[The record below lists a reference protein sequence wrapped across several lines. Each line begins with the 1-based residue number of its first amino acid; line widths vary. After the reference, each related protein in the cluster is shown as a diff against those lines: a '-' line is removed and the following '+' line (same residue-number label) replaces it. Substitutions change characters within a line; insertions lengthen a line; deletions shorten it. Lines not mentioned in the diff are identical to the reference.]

1 MFLTR
6 SDKLA
11 IVDFDNSHI
20 NYNEL
25 IANIKYYSDIFPK
38 IDNEDHIILMMENRK
53 EWIYSFFAIWDRKLA
68 PVVIDALSNK
78 DELKYFV
85 KDSNSKK
92 VIVSNKN
99 YEVAKLVKQ
108 ELKQEDYYIE
118 IINIDEI
125 IVDEEKIRKY
135 INEDIKL
142 NNPDLDNTAIMM
154 YTSGTTSQ
162 PKGVM
167 LTYKNITSEIESI
180 KSFDIDDREKLN
192 DQVLVLLP
200 LHHILPLMVT
210 CLYFLNLTHSIVL
223 LKNLTSKDILETL
236 SRNKIT
242 IFVGVPRVYKLFYQ
256 SIKNTI
262 NSKFITKF
270 LYNLAKKINSKAFSK
285 LIFKKVH
292 NSFGGHI
299 KYLLSGGAK
308 SDPEMIEF
316 FNTLGFTYCEGY
328 GLTETSPVF
337 LGSVP
342 KHYKLG
348 TVGKKVDN
356 VEIKIVD
363 EELWV
368 KGPIVMKGYY
378 NKPEKT
384 KEVLTDDGWFKTG
397 DLVSV
402 DNDGFI
408 SIVGRKN
415 SMIVLSNGKNIEPE
429 MLEEKLLSRYKFGVK
444 EAALLKNNDK
454 LCAIIVVDIDEM
466 KKNNILNINTYIQD
480 GIEYYNSQ
488 VHNYAKILEYKIFD
502 TELPKTRI
510 GKIRRFMLNDMYNL
524 KYSNEKNKKDEN
536 EPDFN
541 EYKLI
546 KQFIKK
552 IKDIDVYKNDT
563 FEIEI
568 GLDSL
573 DLVEMITYIE
583 SNFNLKLDE
592 KLISI
597 YNTPLKLSEYI
608 KENSSGY
615 IDKDTN
621 WKEII
626 DNVEITNLKKNKM
639 VKYIKYVI
647 KFFFKLYFRLSAKN
661 MDKIPNKQKIY
672 ISNHQSFIDAPSYL
686 SYLDDDTY
694 FLAIDIHFKNKIM
707 KFIGDNSNII
717 LIDIEKN
724 VKDSIE
730 KIVNVLKQNK
740 NIFIFPEGSRTK
752 DGNILKFKK
761 IFAILAKEM
770 NIDIQCLK
778 INGAYEAYSRHM
790 ILPRPK
796 KVEIEYIGEIKP
808 IGTYE
813 EIVSQCENLYNK
825 N

>member
-6 SDKLA
+6 SNKLA
-11 IVDFDNSHI
+11 IVDFDDRNI

-25 IANIKYYSDIFPK
+25 VANVKYYSDKLSEIH
-38 IDNEDHIILMMENRK
+38 NEDHIILMMENRK
-53 EWIYSFFAIWDRKLA
+53 EWIYSFFAIWDKKLA
-68 PVVIDALSNK
+68 PVVIDALSSK
-78 DELKYFV
+78 DELKYFI
-85 KDSNSKK
+85 KDSDSKK

-99 YEVAKLVKQ
+99 YEIAKLAKE
-108 ELKQEDYYIE
+108 ELENENYFVN

-125 IVDEEKIRKY
+125 EIDNKIIQKY

-142 NNPDLDNTAIMM
+142 NNPDLDSTAIMM

-167 LTYKNITSEIESI
+167 LTYNNILSEIESI
-180 KSFDIDDREKLN
+180 KSFDLDDREKLN

-210 CLYFLNLTHSIVL
+210 CLYFLRLTHSLVL

-236 SRNKIT
+236 SKNRIT
-242 IFVGVPRVYKLFYQ
+242 MFVGVPRVYKLFYQ

-262 NSKFITKF
+262 NSKFITKLLF
-270 LYNLAKKINSKAFSK
+270 NIAKKVNSKAFSK

-308 SDPEMIEF
+308 SDPDMIEF

-342 KHYKLG
+342 KNYKVG

-356 VEIKIVD
+356 VEIKVVD

-378 NKPEKT
+378 KKPEKT
-384 KEVLTDDGWFKTG
+384 REVLTEDGWFKTG

-402 DNDGFI
+402 DKDGFI
-408 SIVGRKN
+408 SVVGRKN

-429 MLEEKLLSRYKFGVK
+429 MLEEKLLNRYKFGVK
-444 EAALLKNNDK
+444 EVALLKNNDK
-454 LCAIIVVDIDEM
+454 LCAIIVVDINEL
-466 KKNNILNINTYIQD
+466 KKNNVLNINTFIQD
-480 GIEYYNSQ
+480 GIEFYNSQ
-488 VHNYAKILEYKIFD
+488 AHNYTKILDYKIFE

-510 GKIRRFMLNDMYNL
+510 GKVRRFMLNDMYNL
-524 KYSNEKNKKDEN
+524 KLNNENKKKDEN
-536 EPDFN
+536 EPTFN
-541 EYKLI
+541 EYQLI

-552 IKDIDVYKNDT
+552 IKDIDVYKDDT
-563 FEIEI
+563 FEVEI

-592 KLISI
+592 KLISV
-597 YNTPLKLSEYI
+597 YNTPLKLAEYI
-608 KENSSGY
+608 KENSSGFL
-615 IDKDTN
+615 DKETN

-626 DNVEITNLKKNKM
+626 DNVEITKLKENKVVNY
-639 VKYIKYVI
+639 VKYII
-647 KFFFKLYFRLSAKN
+647 RFFLKIYFRLSVEN
-661 MDKIPNKQKIY
+661 MDKVPSKQKIY
-672 ISNHQSFIDAPSYL
+672 ISNHQSFIDAPSYI
-686 SYLDDDTY
+686 SYLDENTY
-694 FLAIDIHFKNKIM
+694 FLAIDIHFKNKLM
-707 KFIGDNSNII
+707 KFIGNHSNII

-740 NIFIFPEGSRTK
+740 NVFIFPEGSRTK
-752 DGNILKFKK
+752 DGNITKFKK

-770 NIDIQCLK
+770 NIDVQCLK
-778 INGAYEAYSRHM
+778 IEGAYEAYSRHM

-796 KVEIEYIGEIKP
+796 KVKIKYIGEVKAD
-808 IGTYE
+808 GTYE
-813 EIVSQCENLYNK
+813 EIVSNCENLYK
-825 N
+825 